1 MYYVHKI
8 KELLNYLDKPHRLL
22 YGSDWPISN
31 MESYIKFVDKL
42 KLDKQSRDHL
52 LFKNS
57 QYFQSIIFN
66 FTCIIE
72 DINR

>member
-8 KELLNYLDKPHRLL
+8 RELLNYLDKPHRLL
-22 YGSDWPISN
+22 YGSDWRISN

-42 KLDKQSRDHL
+42 KLDKQSRHHL

-57 QYFQSIIFN
+57 IIFSEYN
-66 FTCIIE
+66 F
-72 DINR
+72 

>member
-1 MYYVHKI
+1 MIKCITFHKI
-8 KELLNYLDKPHRLL
+8 RELLNYLDKPHRLL

-42 KLDKQSRDHL
+42 NLDKQSRDHL

-57 QYFQSIIFN
+57 HNIF
-66 FTCIIE
+66 
-72 DINR
+72 RV

>member
-1 MYYVHKI
+1 M
-8 KELLNYLDKPHRLL
+8 PHRLL

-42 KLDKQSRDHL
+42 KLDKQTQDLL

-57 QYFQSIIFN
+57 SLYKDLFPSYQF
-66 FTCIIE
+66 
-72 DINR
+72 

>member
-1 MYYVHKI
+1 M
-8 KELLNYLDKPHRLL
+8 PHRLL

-42 KLDKQSRDHL
+42 KLNKQTRDLL

-57 QYFQSIIFN
+57 NNVF
-66 FTCIIE
+66 
-72 DINR
+72 RL

>member
-1 MYYVHKI
+1 M
-8 KELLNYLDKPHRLL
+8 PHRLL

-42 KLDKQSRDHL
+42 KLNKQTRDLL

-57 QYFQSIIFN
+57 RNVF
-66 FTCIIE
+66 
-72 DINR
+72 RL